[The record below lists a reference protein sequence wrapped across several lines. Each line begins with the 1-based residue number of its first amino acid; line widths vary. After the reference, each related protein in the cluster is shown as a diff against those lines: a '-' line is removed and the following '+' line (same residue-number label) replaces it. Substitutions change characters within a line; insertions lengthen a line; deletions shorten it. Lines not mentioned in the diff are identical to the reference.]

1 MLRIPQG
8 KQKKEIKMSSD
19 RKKIIE
25 EIKSKYPQKLFLIEI
40 PGDDTL
46 YIARECSWSE
56 FAPFVQT
63 DNPSPDIL
71 SSLVKAFLVYPK
83 IDEQDFEYNTSG
95 HWPPGKI
102 ITLAQKIQEAL
113 GYSERAVVKTL
124 GN

>member
-1 MLRIPQG
+1 
-8 KQKKEIKMSSD
+8 MSND
-19 RKKIIE
+19 KNKIIE
-25 EIKSKYPQKLFLIEI
+25 ELKSKYPQKLFQIKI

-63 DNPSPDIL
+63 ENPSADMLPAM
-71 SSLVKAFLVYPK
+71 VKAFLVYPK

-95 HWPPGKI
+95 KWAPGKI

-113 GYSERAVVKTL
+113 GYSESATVKHL
-124 GN
+124 GNG

>member
-1 MLRIPQG
+1 
-8 KQKKEIKMSSD
+8 MSSD

-63 DNPSPDIL
+63 DNLNADMLP
-71 SSLVKAFLVYPK
+71 SLVKAFLVYPK
-83 IDEQDFEYNTSG
+83 IDDQDFEYNTTG
-95 HWPPGKI
+95 KWAPGKI
-102 ITLAQKIQEAL
+102 ITLAQKIQQAL
-113 GYSERAVVKTL
+113 GYSEAATVKSL
-124 GN
+124 GNS